1 MKRGGAS
8 TRGTTASTTAGDEEE
23 IVMVPTAM
31 RLEPFT
37 WAVA

>member
-1 MKRGGAS
+1 MKTGGAS
-8 TRGTTASTTAGDEEE
+8 TCGTTASTTAVDDEE
-23 IVMVPTAM
+23 IVMVPIAM